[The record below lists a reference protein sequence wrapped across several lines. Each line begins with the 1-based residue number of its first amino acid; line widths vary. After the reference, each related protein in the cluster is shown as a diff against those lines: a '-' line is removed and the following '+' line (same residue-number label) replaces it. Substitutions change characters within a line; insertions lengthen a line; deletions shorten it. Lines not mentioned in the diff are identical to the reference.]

1 MRKNNEGMPNYE
13 NIHKRGAL
21 YITFDVDFPK
31 KTLSDEEK
39 ESKWFI
45 NIFFFFSVLFL
56 INVIKKTTSLL
67 T

>member
-45 NIFFFFSVLFL
+45 YYFSCLFCF
-56 INVIKKTTSLL
+56 
-67 T
+67 